1 MDSLD
6 EFDIRDSFD
15 AMDEEKLG
23 RISTE
28 TFYILYLGMG
38 YPKVSW
44 ESFVREVSTIQ
55 GNDKMITPETAIQFL
70 RKHRRDRRGE
80 ASKCFSLVDQGGK
93 GFISGDDIQLLAR
106 QVGEAINA
114 EEAKAIMT
122 HSSSRGKISEPVFQL
137 LFAPPSP

>member
-70 RKHRRDRRGE
+70 RK
-80 ASKCFSLVDQGGK
+80 V
-93 GFISGDDIQLLAR
+93 
-106 QVGEAINA
+106 
-114 EEAKAIMT
+114 
-122 HSSSRGKISEPVFQL
+122 SS
-137 LFAPPSP
+137 